1 MISYKQL
8 VDKTMPPEKR
18 RNASRCVVGHYL
30 IRPISNLISIPLI
43 ERKINPTLITKFSL
57 LFAIIPIV
65 SFLWGGIWGFWIGWL
80 SILVWNIL
88 DGVDGNIARYNDC
101 CSSEGELWDVF
112 VGWVTT
118 IAFYVGMGFTAF
130 YQEEKWTVLAN
141 IPDFLYIFMGDM
153 AALACIFPRLMM
165 QKKMTIFGKKAVA
178 SVQDR
183 GHYGIGKLIIFNV
196 TSINGLASVLFLLSY
211 LLGIMEICMISYFA
225 LTIIIAFGSLWT
237 LMR

>member
-30 IRPISNLISIPLI
+30 VRPISNLISIPLI
-43 ERKINPTLITKFSL
+43 ERKFNPTSVTKFSL
-57 LFAIIPIV
+57 VFAVIPVV
-65 SFLWGGIWGFWIGWL
+65 SFLIGGVWGFWIGWL
-80 SILVWNIL
+80 SILMWNIL

-101 CSSEGELWDVF
+101 CSPEGELWDVF
-112 VGWVTT
+112 VGWVAT

-130 YQEEKWTVLAN
+130 YQDDKWAVLTG
-141 IPDFLYIFMGDM
+141 IPDYLYIFMGDM
-153 AALACIFPRLMM
+153 AALAWIFPRLMM
-165 QKKMTIFGKKAVA
+165 QKKITIFSKASVA

-183 GHYGIGKLIIFNV
+183 GNYGIGKLIIFNV

-211 LLGIMEICMISYFA
+211 LFGVMEICMISYFA
-225 LTIIIAFGSLWT
+225 ITIIIAFGSLFA
-237 LMR
+237 LMK